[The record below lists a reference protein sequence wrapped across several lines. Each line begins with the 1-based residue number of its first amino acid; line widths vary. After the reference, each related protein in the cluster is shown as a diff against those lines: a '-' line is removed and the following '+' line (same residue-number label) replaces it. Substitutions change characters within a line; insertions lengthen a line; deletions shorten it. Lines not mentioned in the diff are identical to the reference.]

1 MGVGEMAVILDF
13 VAITGD
19 AGFLTADKVK
29 TWKGQATMKAGMY
42 RAMQNDET

>member
-13 VAITGD
+13 VAIAGD

-29 TWKGQATMKAGMY
+29 TWKVRATM
-42 RAMQNDET
+42 ETGI